1 MPAAGPRALYLA
13 VVQFVFVSTWTIY
26 IVFLPE
32 LLQRAGLDKAWL
44 PRIVIAD
51 QVLMAIF
58 DLAFGVAAAR
68 GLQRYGRIAPL
79 VLGISLVSCLAFLLL
94 PQMAATAPLLLALTV
109 IWVITSSALR
119 APLYALLSRHAATPG
134 RAALASMMTLGMAGA
149 GMIAPWLGAQLKPLD
164 PALPFALSSLALAAL
179 VLPLAAAERAA
190 GRRADAIEAA
200 APLPPLPATVFFV
213 LLFAAALGFQIFF
226 NLGAAPAYL
235 KHYGPGDLHWLM
247 PMFWLGVAGGSVLAS
262 ATATRWPAEG
272 VFAAGAL
279 IAAAAAL
286 LFGMAPSPALLPLA
300 QVLGGIGWGWRCAR
314 PSPLPSAT
322 CRHRTALSCSAACS
336 RCWRWPRWRASRS
349 TPPASPSL
357 PCRCPRRSGY
367 ARQAAWALPCCAR
380 ASTEALKS
388 ARIAPFAFQ
397 IILPGTPW
405 PNT

>member
-300 QVLGGIGWGWRCAR
+300 QVLGGIGWGLALCKAFAVAERYLPAPDSAVMLGGLFAMLALATVAR
-314 PSPLPSAT
+314 ISLNAAGLAELALPLPA
-322 CRHRTALSCSAACS
+322 ALWLCAAGGMGVALL
-336 RCWRWPRWRASRS
+336 RAGK
-349 TPPASPSL
+349 
-357 PCRCPRRSGY
+357 RRSSQVG
-367 ARQAAWALPCCAR
+367 
-380 ASTEALKS
+380 
-388 ARIAPFAFQ
+388 
-397 IILPGTPW
+397 
-405 PNT
+405 

>member
-58 DLAFGVAAAR
+58 DLGFGVAAAR
-68 GLQRYGRIAPL
+68 GLQRYGRIAPI

-94 PQMAATAPLLLALTV
+94 PQIAATAPLLLALTV

-134 RAALASMMTLGMAGA
+134 RAALAGMMTLGMAGA

-190 GRRADAIEAA
+190 GLKADAIEAV
-200 APLPPLPATVFFV
+200 APRPPLPAPVFFV
-213 LLFAAALGFQIFF
+213 LLLAAALGFQIFF

-235 KHYGPGDLHWLM
+235 RHYSPGDLHWLM

-262 ATATRWPAEG
+262 ATAKRWPAEG
-272 VFAAGAL
+272 VFAAGSL

-286 LFGMAPSPALLPLA
+286 LFGMTTTPALLPLA
-300 QVLGGIGWGWRCAR
+300 QVLGGIGWGLALCKAFALAERYQPAPDSAAMLGGLFAILALATVTR
-314 PSPLPSAT
+314 ISLNAAGLAELALPLPA
-322 CRHRTALSCSAACS
+322 ALWLCVAAS
-336 RCWRWPRWRASRS
+336 MGVALLH
-349 TPPASPSL
+349 AGK
-357 PCRCPRRSGY
+357 RRSAQVG
-367 ARQAAWALPCCAR
+367 
-380 ASTEALKS
+380 
-388 ARIAPFAFQ
+388 
-397 IILPGTPW
+397 
-405 PNT
+405 

>member
-1 MPAAGPRALYLA
+1 MSAAGPRALYLA

-32 LLQRAGLDKAWL
+32 LLLRAGIDKAWL

-58 DLAFGVAAAR
+58 DLAFGIAAAR
-68 GLQRYGRIAPL
+68 GMQRYGRIAPL
-79 VLGISLVSCLAFLLL
+79 VLGVSLVSCLAFLLL

-134 RAALASMMTLGMAGA
+134 KAALAGMMTLGMAGA

-190 GRRADAIEAA
+190 GLKADATEAA
-200 APLPPLPATVFFV
+200 APLPPLPAPVFFA
-213 LLFAAALGFQIFF
+213 LLLAAALGFQIFF

-235 KHYGPGDLHWLM
+235 RHYGPGDLHWLM
-247 PMFWLGVAGGSVLAS
+247 PMFWIGVAGGSVLAS
-262 ATATRWPAEG
+262 ATTTRWPAEG

-279 IAAAAAL
+279 IAAVAAL
-286 LFGMAPSPALLPLA
+286 LFGMTTSPALLPLA
-300 QVLGGIGWGWRCAR
+300 QVLGGIGWGLTLCKAFAVAERYLPAPDSAAMLGGLFAMLALATVAR
-314 PSPLPSAT
+314 ISLNAAGLAEAALPLPA
-322 CRHRTALSCSAACS
+322 ALWLFAAGGMGIALL
-336 RCWRWPRWRASRS
+336 RAGK
-349 TPPASPSL
+349 
-357 PCRCPRRSGY
+357 RRSPQVG
-367 ARQAAWALPCCAR
+367 
-380 ASTEALKS
+380 
-388 ARIAPFAFQ
+388 
-397 IILPGTPW
+397 
-405 PNT
+405 